1 MNRHL
6 IVQLDQLP
14 PFSCPCGIAR
24 RAFADEAG
32 SIASVHLVEIS
43 RTARTHYHKEMT
55 EIYVVLE
62 GNGQIEL
69 DGVLHPLQPL
79 TAVYIRP
86 GCRHRA
92 IGDLRILNIPIPAFN
107 AADEWFDEP
116 EERHALRDGGGGGS

>member
-1 MNRHL
+1 MNPHL

-14 PFSCPCGIAR
+14 SLPCPCGVAR

-32 SIASVHLVEIS
+32 SVASVHLVDIS
-43 RTARTHYHKEMT
+43 ATARVHYHKEMT

-92 IGDLRILNIPIPAFN
+92 IGQLRILNIPIPAFD

-116 EERHALRDGGGGGS
+116 EGATDATR